1 MGNNSTITSDS
12 PIKPDSSIKRN
23 YSRWG
28 TGVQNAIQAKEN
40 WNNEKNSN
48 SLMTTNNS
56 KISTLNN
63 PNKKRRQIS
72 IPFSGMLKFNL
83 DPHTINLIK
92 LQINKKG
99 FFLKKGLEIH
109 LENTEFRY
117 SFRIPFG
124 FILIIIPNQ

>member
-1 MGNNSTITSDS
+1 
-12 PIKPDSSIKRN
+12 
-23 YSRWG
+23 
-28 TGVQNAIQAKEN
+28 
-40 WNNEKNSN
+40 
-48 SLMTTNNS
+48 MTTNNS

-124 FILIIIPNQ
+124 FILIIIPNQVVSENFVIAEFDNQTFQDIYSFE